1 MLALSLGN
9 IYARFEEGG
18 PISHIHEAT
27 SLSRR
32 EALV

>member
-1 MLALSLGN
+1 MLALSGN
-9 IYARFEEGG
+9 LYARFEEGG
-18 PISHIHEAT
+18 HISHIHEAT